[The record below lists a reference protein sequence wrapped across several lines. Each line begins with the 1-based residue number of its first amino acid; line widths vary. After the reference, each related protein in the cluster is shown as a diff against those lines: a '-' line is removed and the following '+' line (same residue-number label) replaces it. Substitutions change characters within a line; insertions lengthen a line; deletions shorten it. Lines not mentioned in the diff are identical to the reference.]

1 VGAGAAG
8 ISHLSV
14 FAPSQSLPLMLPAIK
29 QLRKAGVPA
38 VLHVLAQA
46 MRDDLSYASDVSGV
60 LLTRDAGAAVIASYT
75 VQVLSPLCCVASR
88 CLSLALLNA
97 ASVCVCPRRDI
108 VTRSHLLLHTC

>member
-1 VGAGAAG
+1 VSTRSGAGRIVVGAGAAG

-75 VQVLSPLCCVASR
+75 VQVGSPLCCVALSVIFCIFER
-88 CLSLALLNA
+88 RECL
-97 ASVCVCPRRDI
+97 CVP
-108 VTRSHLLLHTC
+108 SS